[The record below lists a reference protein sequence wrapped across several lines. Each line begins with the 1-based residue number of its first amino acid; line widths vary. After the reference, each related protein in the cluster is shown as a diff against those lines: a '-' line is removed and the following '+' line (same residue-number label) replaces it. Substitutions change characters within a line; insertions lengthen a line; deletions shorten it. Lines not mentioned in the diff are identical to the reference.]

1 MFGWI
6 AFALAVLCL
15 VPMYV
20 LSHKRR
26 NRLGEY
32 ITVLLCSET
41 FYREQHNKFA
51 EIVKEQEASSA
62 LQLSGNAAFAVESMA
77 NYFSEHSSVA
87 SHTTLWTYR
96 KKLRGEKE
104 EPKPEPEQQKAK
116 AASNVM

>member
-6 AFALAVLCL
+6 AFTIAVLCL

-32 ITVLLCSET
+32 VTVLLCSES
-41 FYREQHNKFA
+41 FYREQHDKFA
-51 EIVKEQEASSA
+51 EIVKEQGASSA
-62 LQLSGNAAFAVESMA
+62 VQLSVNAAFTVESMA
-77 NYFSEHSSVA
+77 DYFSQHTPLA
-87 SHTTLWTYR
+87 AHTTLWTYR

-104 EPKPEPEQQKAK
+104 EPEPEQSKAR
-116 AASNVM
+116 AASSVM

>member
-26 NRLGEY
+26 DRLGEY
-32 ITVLLCSET
+32 VTVLLCSES
-41 FYREQHNKFA
+41 FYREQQNKFA
-51 EIVKEQEASSA
+51 EFVKEQGASSA
-62 LQLSGNAAFAVESMA
+62 MQLSGNAAFAVESMA
-77 NYFSEHSSVA
+77 NYFSQHTTLA
-87 SHTTLWTYR
+87 AHTTLWTYR

-104 EPKPEPEQQKAK
+104 EPEPEQPKAK
-116 AASNVM
+116 AASTVM

>member
-6 AFALAVLCL
+6 AFTIAVLCL

-32 ITVLLCSET
+32 VTVLLCSES

-62 LQLSGNAAFAVESMA
+62 MQLSGDAALAVDSMA
-77 NYFSEHSSVA
+77 NYFSEHSLIA
-87 SHTTLWTYR
+87 AHTTLWTYR

-104 EPKPEPEQQKAK
+104 EPEPEQQKAR
-116 AASNVM
+116 AASSVM